1 MWEVFTMTQ
10 SIPGPLLLSRRLLS
24 LGVCT
29 ALPCTRRHSFCEL
42 FLQVASACGCNT
54 QNTRSKRQHICGQ
67 TFRQSLGTNETL
79 SDGNFQWLTFHN
91 LFDNESLMDDVG
103 SDGYLSPLTAGD
115 CHLIWLEAGAIDIST
130 AVNGVTTPPSPG
142 LLTDNTRDW
151 YQVGAES
158 LHHHWHTGHHGDVVL
173 SPLLRTVSWSLVWG
187 VWLCLGCDNDW
198 DVLWCGGHRH
208 QAAADQAACLHR
220 LSAAPGELR
229 AGLGRAALY
238 TRPVTSIL
246 THTI

>member
-1 MWEVFTMTQ
+1 MRAAAIRRTLAASGNTFVGKRFGNHLARTKLCLMETFNDLRFT
-10 SIPGPLLLSRRLLS
+10 
-24 LGVCT
+24 
-29 ALPCTRRHSFCEL
+29 
-42 FLQVASACGCNT
+42 
-54 QNTRSKRQHICGQ
+54 ICL
-67 TFRQSLGTNETL
+67 TMKVWWMMLEAMA
-79 SDGNFQWLTFHN
+79 TFHHW
-91 LFDNESLMDDVG
+91 LQGTATKFYQDPVL
-103 SDGYLSPLTAGD
+103 YLSAQQWMGSP
-115 CHLIWLEAGAIDIST
+115 S
-130 AVNGVTTPPSPG
+130 TPPSPG

-173 SPLLRTVSWSLVWG
+173 SPLLRRVSWSLVWG

-198 DVLWCGGHRH
+198 DVLWCDGHRH

>member
-1 MWEVFTMTQ
+1 MRAAAIRRTLAASGNTFVGKRFGKHFARTKVCLMETFNDLRFT
-10 SIPGPLLLSRRLLS
+10 
-24 LGVCT
+24 
-29 ALPCTRRHSFCEL
+29 
-42 FLQVASACGCNT
+42 
-54 QNTRSKRQHICGQ
+54 ICL
-67 TFRQSLGTNETL
+67 TMKVWWMMLEAMA
-79 SDGNFQWLTFHN
+79 TFHHW
-91 LFDNESLMDDVG
+91 LQGTATKFYQDPVL
-103 SDGYLSPLTAGD
+103 YLSAQQWMGSP
-115 CHLIWLEAGAIDIST
+115 S
-130 AVNGVTTPPSPG
+130 TPPSPG

-158 LHHHWHTGHHGDVVL
+158 LQIPPPPPHHWHTGHHGDVVL
-173 SPLLRTVSWSLVWG
+173 SPLLRRVSWSLVWG
-187 VWLCLGCDNDW
+187 VWLCLGGDNDW
-198 DVLWCGGHRH
+198 DVLWCGGH